1 MEQNQ
6 NRDFSRHTFNS
17 IFSLT
22 RHSSVFKSYLEI
34 ERTWPT
40 TKCRRR
46 NSFDTWYYIVICATL
61 CVSFSSKCFSKSY
74 SEIESTWSI
83 NPSKEEIVWSHDSK
97 EFFSNVLR
105 KFLIKIEG
113 TCKRENKEQTPQ
125 LTLLYCGRTVRSSNR
140 RCSIRKLFL
149 KIS

>member
-6 NRDFSRHTFNS
+6 NRDFSRHIFNS

-22 RHSSVFKSYLEI
+22 RHSSVFQIISWNWKHLTNHKVQAKKVFWHVMLHSYL
-34 ERTWPT
+34 
-40 TKCRRR
+40 R
-46 NSFDTWYYIVICATL
+46 NALCKFLIKMFFQIIFWNRKHVINKSKQLFGHMIV
-61 CVSFSSKCFSKSY
+61 K
-74 SEIESTWSI
+74 
-83 NPSKEEIVWSHDSK
+83 N
-97 EFFSNVLR
+97 FFSNVLR

-113 TCKRENKEQTPQ
+113 TCKRKNKEQTPQ